1 MPCPKT
7 QHLLTEYFSDDLL
20 PLTREGINKHLKSCQ
35 SCKEELELLLAA
47 RDKLASWDAQRVP
60 IWDRGLPLFR
70 QEHRVAKKESAGW
83 LWQWA
88 PSAASLLML
97 ILLLLNVNINYSS
110 QGVTVAF
117 GGSETVAMDALIA
130 DRLAAFENNHLQQQ
144 NRELQAFL
152 ARMDERQ
159 DSNNLRLMQTVL
171 EQTNQLSSVT
181 FEKIYSYFEQQ
192 RQMDLQSVQVGYQ
205 QLVDSDYETIQSMQ
219 RLANF
224 VRFQGDVR

>member
-20 PLTREGINKHLKSCQ
+20 PLTREGINKHLQSCQ
-35 SCKEELELLLAA
+35 NCKEELDLLLAA
-47 RDKLASWDAQRVP
+47 RDKLASWDDQRVP

-70 QEHRVAKKESAGW
+70 QEHRLARQIPAGW
-83 LWQWA
+83 FWQWV

-97 ILLLLNVNINYSS
+97 ALLLLNVNVNYSS

-117 GGSETVAMDALIA
+117 GGSGTVEIDALMA
-130 DRLAAFENNHLQQQ
+130 DSLAAFENSYSQQQ

-171 EQTNQLSSVT
+171 EQTNQLSSDT

-205 QLVDSDYETIQSMQ
+205 QLADSDYETIQTMQ
-219 RLANF
+219 RLVNF